1 MNYFQEYAELAI
13 SLNIPYSSD
22 IKDKYQTLL
31 RLLDI
36 YTLKYEVYIKGFN
49 ERNREIV
56 AEKGSELYDI
66 ASNIISYIDNN
77 REDLHSIRRL
87 AAFREIDDLLTRYKP
102 ILKNNDDILR
112 FRKCVNWIRRKY

>member
-13 SLNIPYSSD
+13 SLNIPCSSD

-49 ERNREIV
+49 ERNREV
-56 AEKGSELYDI
+56 VSEKGSELYDI
-66 ASNIISYIDNN
+66 VSNIISYIDSNQ
-77 REDLHSIRRL
+77 EDLHPIRSL
-87 AAFREIDDLLTRYKP
+87 TAFREIDDLLTRYKS

>member
-1 MNYFQEYAELAI
+1 MNYFQEYIELAS
-13 SLNIPYSSD
+13 SLNISFTD
-22 IKDKYQTLL
+22 KLKDKYQNLL

-49 ERNREIV
+49 ERNKEIV

-66 ASNIISYIDNN
+66 VSNIISYIDSNQEN
-77 REDLHSIRRL
+77 LHPIRSL

-112 FRKCVNWIRRKY
+112 FRKCINWIRRKY